1 MGVEEEF
8 LLVDPRDGRV
18 RALAAAALN
27 RCAEGEQCEVEAEL
41 QLQQIETNTEP
52 CISLSDLG
60 RQIRHARGQAAE
72 AARSVGAEIAA
83 MATSALPAE
92 TSITPGRR
100 YQRMRER
107 FGLRAEEQLT
117 CGCHIHVEVGSDEEG
132 VAILDRMRS
141 WLPTLLA
148 LSANSPFWQGK
159 DSAYSSYRAQVW
171 TRWPSAGPTELFGS
185 AETYHDTVRA
195 MTETQ
200 TVLDTGMIYFD
211 ARLAQRYP
219 TVEIRV
225 ADVCLHP
232 DDAVLLAA
240 LARALVQT
248 AEREWR
254 NGEAAAPVRLELI
267 RLAGWR
273 ASRSGL
279 ETELLDPRTMR
290 PAPALEVIDG
300 LLEHL
305 RDALEDSGDH
315 ADVIELRDALLSRG
329 NGARQ
334 QREMFRESGRLADVV
349 AECARRT
356 APSGS

>member
-8 LLVDPRDGRV
+8 LLVDPRDGQV
-18 RALAAAALN
+18 RALAAAALE
-27 RCAEGEQCEVEAEL
+27 RCMEGAECEVEAEL
-41 QLQQIETNTEP
+41 QLQQVETNTEP

-60 RQIRHARGQAAE
+60 RQIRHARRQAAE

-92 TSITPGRR
+92 TSITPDRR
-100 YQRMRER
+100 YRRMRER
-107 FGLRAEEQLT
+107 FGLMAEEQLT
-117 CGCHIHVEVGSDEEG
+117 CGCHIHVEVESDEEG
-132 VAILDRMRS
+132 VAVLDRMRP

-211 ARLAQRYP
+211 ARLSQRYP

-254 NGEAAAPVRLELI
+254 NGEAAASVRLELI

-279 ETELLDPRTMR
+279 EAELLDPRTMR

-300 LLEHL
+300 LLEHVTE
-305 RDALEDSGDH
+305 ALEDSGDH

-329 NGARQ
+329 TGARQ
-334 QREMFRESGRLADVV
+334 QRAMFRETGQLADVV

-356 APSGS
+356 VPSCS